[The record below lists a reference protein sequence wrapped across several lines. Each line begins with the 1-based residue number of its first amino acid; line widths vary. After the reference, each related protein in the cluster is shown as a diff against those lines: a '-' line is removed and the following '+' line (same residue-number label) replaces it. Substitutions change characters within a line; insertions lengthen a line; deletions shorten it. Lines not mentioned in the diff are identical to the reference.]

1 MPQFEYVDIVI
12 GGIKVAIA
20 TKAVSAFMR
29 GRAAP
34 DDRGSLDAYT
44 DAAFKRE
51 LEMAGCAVCV
61 RSDAWPAPPV
71 RVSAATLKASSTV
84 FQCSRRSTNSYGP
97 ELHTI
102 AHCLHLFPLS
112 VSIIVITDSESS
124 ILKVLSFPSLT
135 IRRQLRSEEHALLL
149 FIHAAVA
156 HRRGHGGDFAMMK
169 VKAHSGATD
178 LHSLGNDATDESAKK
193 ALENSVPLCSVD
205 FGAFDFPHLIS
216 FDISK
221 SILAPEHGAASVW
234 EKCSGDPRRA
244 TRRYIQSVYLADW
257 HASASQGAMARYVLS
272 SPHSSSLH
280 ELALVAELVREFS
293 QKRPPRCWSDCQAV
307 RGLAGLSLTGSLR
320 EGRSLSKLPA
330 LLPSGSRGGFAAP
343 PSLPP
348 PPCSRP
354 GQSRW
359 RCRLWPHPP

>member
-1 MPQFEYVDIVI
+1 M
-12 GGIKVAIA
+12 
-20 TKAVSAFMR
+20 
-29 GRAAP
+29 
-34 DDRGSLDAYT
+34 
-44 DAAFKRE
+44 
-51 LEMAGCAVCV
+51 
-61 RSDAWPAPPV
+61 
-71 RVSAATLKASSTV
+71 
-84 FQCSRRSTNSYGP
+84 
-97 ELHTI
+97 
-102 AHCLHLFPLS
+102 
-112 VSIIVITDSESS
+112 
-124 ILKVLSFPSLT
+124 LSFPSLT

-221 SILAPEHGAASVW
+221 SILAPEHGSASVW

-293 QKRPPRCWSDCQAV
+293 RKRPQDAGLIVKLFAHSLGSASQEASVKDARSRNCPRCFPVAHEEDLLHLLHCPHLPVPGPDSPAGAAGSGLTLLDSWRWITAGAASPCQRLGIFASEAAIAHLV
-307 RGLAGLSLTGSLR
+307 SVKGVAYT
-320 EGRSLSKLPA
+320 SKLQKSA
-330 LLPSGSRGGFAAP
+330 LSFAILSYWVFA
-343 PSLPP
+343 L
-348 PPCSRP
+348 RD
-354 GQSRW
+354 RA
-359 RCRLWPHPP
+359 RCCPFFSVVKAS